1 MSHEP
6 IDYLVERNA
15 GGLDV
20 RNLSK
25 IFKDTTNCYK
35 ILFFKAVLDLSQGQP
50 AKELSI
56 SLASIADAM
65 IYHAWYP
72 LKYFRLSLGSQDS
85 LGKIIDELSLLL
97 TTDSSKLNPQQLKG
111 HIATSTTF
119 QQRKELL
126 RYVPFRL
133 LTPFFADK
141 LRGLPDH
148 YKNDAIAELSSE
160 LMCSE
165 KPPVY
170 AVNQATGEII
180 IHEKWVS
187 FLNEN
192 YLILGGWCNYH
203 WAVFLQSRNPSV
215 PAVINKLTKP
225 EARSTLSFQRQV
237 WRTYL
242 ESHAIPCVYT
252 NNPISVD
259 DFSLDHIIP
268 WSFVCHDYL
277 WNLVPTPRSANSSKG
292 AVLPS
297 QKQIQTISGIQFQF
311 LEEVKKSFSVGQ
323 QKRVFEEFMNELK
336 LDERELLNWKRFK
349 SSYEDSLGALKDVAR
364 HNGF

>member
-1 MSHEP
+1 MSHDP

-35 ILFFKAVLDLSQGQP
+35 ILFFKAMLDLSQGQP
-50 AKELSI
+50 AQELSI

-65 IYHAWYP
+65 IFHAWYP
-72 LKYFRLSLGSQDS
+72 LKYFRLSLGSQDR
-85 LGKIIDELSLLL
+85 LGKIVDELSSS
-97 TTDSSKLNPQQLKG
+97 TESSKLNPQQLKS
-111 HIATSTTF
+111 HIATSTTT
-119 QQRKELL
+119 QQRNELL

-133 LTPFFADK
+133 LTPFFADE
-141 LRGLPDH
+141 LQGLPDH
-148 YKNDAIAELSSE
+148 QKNDAIAELSSE

-170 AVNQATGEII
+170 AVNQLTGEII

-192 YLILGGWCNYH
+192 YLILDGWCNYY
-203 WAVFLQSRNPSV
+203 WAMFLQSRNPSV

-225 EARSTLSFQRQV
+225 EARSSLSFQRQV

-242 ESHAIPCVYT
+242 ESRVIPCVYT
-252 NNPISVD
+252 SNPISVD

-277 WNLVPTPRSANSSKG
+277 WNLVPTPKSANSSKG
-292 AVLPS
+292 TKLPS
-297 QKQIQTISGIQFQF
+297 QGQIQTISGIQFHF
-311 LEEVKKSFSVGQ
+311 LEEVNKNFPRVQK
-323 QKRVFEEFMNELK
+323 KRVFEEFMNELK